1 MRWYT
6 EMGRRVWLYEIRN
19 FFLRDR
25 RTRRGPTV
33 QEFWGNPQDGEE
45 RSMTAGAPGRRPPA
59 EVATV

>member
-25 RTRRGPTV
+25 RLPKGPTV
-33 QEFWGNPQDGEE
+33 QEFWGKPQDAEE
-45 RSMTAGAPGRRPPA
+45 RSMTTRPIARPQPV
-59 EVATV
+59 EMGV